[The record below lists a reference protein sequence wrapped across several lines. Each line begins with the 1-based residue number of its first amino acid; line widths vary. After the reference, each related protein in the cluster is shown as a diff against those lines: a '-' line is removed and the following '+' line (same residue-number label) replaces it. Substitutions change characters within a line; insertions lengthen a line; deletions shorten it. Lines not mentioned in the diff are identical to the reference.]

1 MMNKM
6 QRSNRLLLIF
16 GLIFSLV
23 GCVSLGSNATYYMGT
38 TSFQYFT
45 SYHAYMTE
53 INGEGIG
60 GGFGGGMNT
69 SPVKIGSQVITW
81 GETNSKKKHVAKN
94 QVILTKEQL
103 KGKKYLAVH
112 IYPDETVEITIS
124 NNWPMP
130 TEKGLSLLGQLRQ

>member
-6 QRSNRLLLIF
+6 QRWNRLFLIF
-16 GLIFSLV
+16 TFIFSLV
-23 GCVSLGSNATYYMGT
+23 GCVSFGLNSTYYMGT
-38 TSFQYFT
+38 TSFQYFN

-53 INGEGIG
+53 INGKEIG

-130 TEKGLSLLGQLRQ
+130 TEKGLSLLDQLRR